1 MKSVGEGYEFV
12 LLRIAIGIMI
22 AARRLDGAFQRLRT
36 AIGEEHRV
44 GKGVIHQPLR
54 QLLALGAAIQVRH
67 MRSEEHTSELQSLMR
82 ISYAVFCLKKK
93 KIKKNKKSKQK
104 TKNKQININT
114 QNINKKPMINN

>member
-1 MKSVGEGYEFV
+1 MRISDWSADVCASDLRLEAIAHLVLIGCRDGAQRPAMKSVGEGYEFV

-54 QLLALGAAIQVRH
+54 QLLALGADR
-67 MRSEEHTSELQSLMR
+67 
-82 ISYAVFCLKKK
+82 
-93 KIKKNKKSKQK
+93 KS
-104 TKNKQININT
+104 TRLNSSH
-114 QNINKKPMINN
+114 